1 MVIYG
6 DWKLIKNNKIDIFNQ
21 SMHLHPID
29 KSLIPLAILFA
40 LSHHLGK
47 CIQWETS
54 INQYLCVDP
63 LHLKA

>member
-1 MVIYG
+1 
-6 DWKLIKNNKIDIFNQ
+6 
-21 SMHLHPID
+21 MHLHPID

-63 LHLKA
+63 FASQSLTLGPMTFEFTLGQIRFSHN